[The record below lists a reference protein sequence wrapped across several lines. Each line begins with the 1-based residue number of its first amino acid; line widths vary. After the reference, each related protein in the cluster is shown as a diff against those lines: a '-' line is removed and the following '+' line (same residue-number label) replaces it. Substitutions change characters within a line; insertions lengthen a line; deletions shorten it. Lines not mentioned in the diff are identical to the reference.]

1 MLAYGRLHDV
11 DNNVAAIDQNP
22 FARLLAFDAVNP
34 ATGFFY
40 FVENILGER
49 LGLPGRI
56 RAGDCDVVEDGGE
69 F

>member
-11 DNNVAAIDQNP
+11 DDNVTTIDQHP
-22 FARLLAFDAVNP
+22 FAGLLAFDAVNP
-34 ATGFFY
+34 AAGFFY

-56 RAGDCDVVEDGGE
+56 RAGDCDVIEDGSK